1 MRRPWFLG
9 GKIPPPDQRSLSFQD
24 VWGSGADLDSVR
36 ATTMESALTLA
47 PVFAA
52 TRLISDA
59 IASLPIEAYRQSG
72 DKQTPMA
79 TPALFT
85 NPSIFGTPYEWVQRA
100 LVSLLLRGNAY
111 GLITSFDANGFP
123 RTIEWLH
130 PDEVT
135 LADNRTVARP
145 QWRWLGRAIEP
156 WLGRDSTGEL
166 IHIPGYVL
174 PGEILG
180 LSVIRAHASTI
191 EGGIYA
197 QKFGRDWFRDGA
209 VPSAVLES
217 EGMVTETDATII
229 KARFMAAAQ
238 GRAPVVMGAG
248 TTYKP
253 ITVPPEESQFLESK
267 KASATEIAAIF
278 GIYPAE
284 LIGGDTKDSMTYANV
299 EQSNLNL
306 VTNTYRPYAKKLEAT
321 FSTLL
326 ARPQVVCF
334 NFKELLRTDHTT
346 RYNGYKTAL
355 DPKTGWMLP
364 EEVREIEGL
373 RPLTPTEME
382 TLRPTPAPAVAPAP
396 APAPDQL
403 PQPNPVRQLRP
414 APEGSERSA

>member
-9 GKIPPPDQRSLSFQD
+9 GKVPTPEARSISFQD

-52 TRLISDA
+52 TRMISDG
-59 IASLPIEAYRQSG
+59 IASLPIEAYRRTG
-72 DKQTPMA
+72 DNQTPMP

-85 NPSIFGTPYEWVQRA
+85 NPTVFNGVYEWVQRC

-130 PDEVT
+130 PDDVT
-135 LADNRTVARP
+135 LADNRTIARP
-145 QWRWLGRAIEP
+145 QWRWMGRAVEP

-166 IHIPGYVL
+166 IHIPWYVL

-180 LSVIRAHASTI
+180 LSPIRAFASTF

-197 QKFGRDWFRDGA
+197 QQFGRDWFRNGA
-209 VPSAVLES
+209 VPSAVIES
-217 EGMVTETDATII
+217 EGMATEPDATII

-238 GRAPVVMGAG
+238 GRAPVVMGKG
-248 TTYKP
+248 MTYKP
-253 ITVPPEESQFLESK
+253 ITVPPEESQFLETI
-267 KASATEIAAIF
+267 KANATTVAGIY

-284 LIGGDTKDSMTYANV
+284 LIAGDTKDSMTYANV
-299 EQSNLNL
+299 EQSSLNL
-306 VTNTYRPYAKKLEAT
+306 ITHTYRPYARKLEAT

-326 ARPQVVCF
+326 PRPQVVCF
-334 NFKELLRTDHTT
+334 NFKDLLRTDHAT
-346 RYNGYKTAL
+346 RYAGHKTAL
-355 DPKTGWMLP
+355 DPKTGWMLID
-364 EEVREIEGL
+364 EVRDIEDL
-373 RPLTPTEME
+373 PPLTPAQREE
-382 TLRPTPAPAVAPAP
+382 LRPTPAPAVAPAP